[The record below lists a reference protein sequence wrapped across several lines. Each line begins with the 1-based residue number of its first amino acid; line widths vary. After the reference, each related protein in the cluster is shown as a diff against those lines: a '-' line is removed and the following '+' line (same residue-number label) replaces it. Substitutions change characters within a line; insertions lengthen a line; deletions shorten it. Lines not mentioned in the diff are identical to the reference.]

1 MIEDIEKLKS
11 SNESRFDTYMPHSQT
26 DLQRMQN
33 AEKQSVAK
41 NKPNTKNKGLEQTND
56 KPKKPQQ

>member
-11 SNESRFDTYMPHSQT
+11 SNESRFDAYMPHSQT
-26 DLQRMQN
+26 DLQKIRN

-41 NKPNTKNKGLEQTND
+41 NEPNTKNKGLEQTSD
-56 KPKKPQQ
+56 KLKKPQQ